1 MIKFMFALWVLR
13 KMEPTMKEQDQE
25 SPIEVVYEKDK
36 KREEAEEK
44 ISDIL
49 SEAIYSYMI
58 KKNLRG
64 RSLGGR

>member
-1 MIKFMFALWVLR
+1 MNA
-13 KMEPTMKEQDQE
+13 EQQE
-25 SPIEVVYEKDK
+25 NPVTVVYDKDK

-49 SEAIYSYMI
+49 SEAIYNHMI

-64 RSLGGR
+64 RSIGG

>member
-1 MIKFMFALWVLR
+1 MN
-13 KMEPTMKEQDQE
+13 EEHQE
-25 SPIEVVYEKDK
+25 NSVTVVYNKDK
-36 KREEAEEK
+36 KREEAEET